1 MNESTSSL
9 KKGPKLKVCGMK
21 FQENILEIASL
32 KPDYLGFIF
41 YEKSPRNFENEI
53 PEIVSEI
60 KKTGVFVNA
69 TANFILEKASRYN
82 LQAIQ
87 LHGEET
93 PQFCSELREEL
104 KNLKE
109 TPEVEIIKVFS
120 VNEEFDFDEI
130 FPYEDKVD
138 YFLFDTKGKNK
149 GGNGIAFNWD
159 ILKQYPSKK
168 PFFLSGGIGIEELES
183 IKSLLAEFHKKGKQ
197 HLLYALDVNSKF
209 EIEPGL
215 KKMEDLSK
223 FQEKLKFLSSNL
235 LDSGG

>member
-1 MNESTSSL
+1 MKDIKPSVIE
-9 KKGPKLKVCGMK
+9 GPKLKICGMK

-32 KPDYLGFIF
+32 KPDYMGFIF

-53 PEIVSEI
+53 PEISSEI

-69 TANFILEKASRYN
+69 SSHFILEKASRYN

-87 LHGEET
+87 LHGEEN
-93 PQFCSELREEL
+93 PQLCKDLRKEL
-104 KNLKE
+104 KKLKE
-109 TPEVEIIKVFS
+109 TSEVEIIKVFS
-120 VNEEFDFDEI
+120 VNEEFDLDLI
-130 FPYEDKVD
+130 IPYEDKVD

-159 ILKQYPSKK
+159 ILKEYPSKK

-183 IKSLLAEFHKKGKQ
+183 IKSLIAEFQKKGKED
-197 HLLYALDVNSKF
+197 LLYAIDVNSKF

-215 KKMEDLSK
+215 KNFENLEL
-223 FQEKLKFLSSNL
+223 FQHKLNFL
-235 LDSGG
+235 